1 MIRASGQ
8 SLLGILNDILDFSKM
23 SAGKIEV
30 YPAPFD
36 LDEVL
41 HALAS
46 IMSINVG
53 ERNLELSLGVAPDV
67 PRALIG
73 DALRLQQILVNLT
86 GNAIK
91 FTEQGEVAV
100 LVERA
105 EVPGA
110 SVQLRFTVR
119 DTGIG
124 MTDEQLARLFS
135 PFVQG
140 DLSTTR
146 RFGGTGL
153 GLTISKGLIELLG
166 GGWR

>member
-1 MIRASGQ
+1 
-8 SLLGILNDILDFSKM
+8 
-23 SAGKIEV
+23 
-30 YPAPFD
+30 
-36 LDEVL
+36 
-41 HALAS
+41 
-46 IMSINVG
+46 
-53 ERNLELSLGVAPDV
+53 V

-100 LVERA
+100 LVELA
-105 EVPGA
+105 DTLEA

-119 DTGIG
+119 DSGIG